1 MQLVKYAASM
11 VECQAAGWDYGNF
24 EPLGLGDM
32 SERNGAIPGTR
43 EGQPGHPA
51 GTHVNGSDM
60 DIAYYQVGTP
70 DNTLRA
76 VCAHTLNGRDEYHCT
91 AEPEF
96 LDPWRTALFI
106 AHLHESPQL
115 RVIGVDGR
123 VGVPVEAAI
132 QQLCAEG
139 YIANN
144 NPVCRGRLSLAYET
158 VDEGRGWFRF
168 HHHHL
173 HMSLLGQGQVLA
185 SDNPETVAGPNAC
198 ITLDCS
204 PAE

>member
-1 MQLVKYAASM
+1 
-11 VECQAAGWDYGNF
+11 
-24 EPLGLGDM
+24 
-32 SERNGAIPGTR
+32 
-43 EGQPGHPA
+43 
-51 GTHVNGSDM
+51 M
-60 DIAYYQVGTP
+60 DIAYFQVGTR
-70 DNTLRA
+70 DNILRA
-76 VCAHTLNGRDEYHCT
+76 VCTHTSRGQDQYHCVR
-91 AEPEF
+91 EPEN

-123 VGVPVEAAI
+123 IGVTVEAAV

-139 YIANN
+139 YIAQN
-144 NPVCRGRLSLAYET
+144 NPVCRGRMALAFET

-173 HMSLLGQGQVLA
+173 HISLMAQGEMISV
-185 SDNPETVAGPNAC
+185 DNAETVAGPDAC

-204 PAE
+204 QPMWSIDADLNLP